1 MFSRPWHSFRKEAET
16 VEKALIIGI
25 AIALGIGVSSAVETT
40 AGGSLPKDLTLG
52 SLSKVYE
59 PVPFN
64 HSAHVSAAG
73 GCEDCHHQHASVQVQ
88 TCFECHRI
96 DPSVFKKNV
105 DTAKFKPCGECH
117 APSDRP
123 GRIGLKTAYHQA
135 CLKCHKEDVGS
146 GVKNLK
152 GCTEMC
158 HVLKTKGKPVREKAR
173 YPR

>member
-1 MFSRPWHSFRKEAET
+1 VK
-16 VEKALIIGI
+16 KAMIIVV
-25 AIALGIGVSSAVETT
+25 ALALSVGVSSAAETT
-40 AGGSLPKDLTLG
+40 AGGNLPKSLNLG

-64 HSAHVSAAG
+64 HSGHVSSAG
-73 GCEDCHHQHASVQVQ
+73 GCADCHHQHGSVQVQ
-88 TCFECHRI
+88 TCVECHRI
-96 DPSVFKKNV
+96 DPAVFKKSV

-135 CLKCHKEDVGS
+135 CFKCHKEDVGS

-158 HVLKTKGKPVREKAR
+158 HVLKAQEKREEKK
-173 YPR
+173 

>member
-1 MFSRPWHSFRKEAET
+1 VK
-16 VEKALIIGI
+16 KAMIIVVALALSIGI
-25 AIALGIGVSSAVETT
+25 SSSGETS
-40 AGGSLPKDLTLG
+40 AGGNLPKDLTLG

-64 HSAHVSAAG
+64 HSGHVSAAG
-73 GCEDCHHQHASVQVQ
+73 GCADCHHQHGSVQVQ
-88 TCFECHRI
+88 TCVECHRI

-135 CLKCHKEDVGS
+135 CFKCHKEDVGS

-158 HVLKTKGKPVREKAR
+158 HVLKAQEKREEKK
-173 YPR
+173 

>member
-1 MFSRPWHSFRKEAET
+1 VK
-16 VEKALIIGI
+16 KAMIIVV
-25 AIALGIGVSSAVETT
+25 ALALSVGVSSAGETT
-40 AGGSLPKDLTLG
+40 AGGNLPKSLTLG

-64 HSAHVSAAG
+64 HSGHVSSAG
-73 GCEDCHHQHASVQVQ
+73 GCADCHHQHGSVQVQ
-88 TCFECHRI
+88 TCVECHRI
-96 DPSVFKKNV
+96 DPAVFKKSV

-135 CLKCHKEDVGS
+135 CFKCHKEDVGS

-158 HVLKTKGKPVREKAR
+158 HVLKAQEKREEKK
-173 YPR
+173 

>member
-1 MFSRPWHSFRKEAET
+1 MK
-16 VEKALIIGI
+16 KAMIIVV
-25 AIALGIGVSSAVETT
+25 ALALGVGVSSAGETT
-40 AGGSLPKDLTLG
+40 AGGNLPKSLSLG

-64 HSAHVSAAG
+64 HSGHVSSAG
-73 GCEDCHHQHASVQVQ
+73 GCAGCHHQHGSVQVQ
-88 TCFECHRI
+88 TCVECHRI
-96 DPSVFKKNV
+96 DPAVFKTSV
-105 DTAKFKPCGECH
+105 DTTKFKPCGECH

-135 CLKCHKEDVGS
+135 CFKCHKEDVGS

-158 HVLKTKGKPVREKAR
+158 HVLKIQEKREEKK
-173 YPR
+173 